1 MIDDKVL
8 TGSTENT
15 EEQIQFNILRYYT
28 LIIC

>member
-15 EEQIQFNILRYYT
+15 EEQIQFYILPYYT